1 MSRRSLGLQRIVALL
16 LGPALVAPATSA
28 IAGRELGDPTRPS
41 DVSYNEEHDDKRG
54 SSLPYVLSAI
64 LVAKGRRIAV
74 INGQPLQ
81 TGDRV
86 AGATVKS
93 ILRDKVVL
101 RTKDQDVTLRLVT
114 ANIKHHKES
123 QP

>member
-16 LGPALVAPATSA
+16 PGLALVAASTSA
-28 IAGRELGDPTRPS
+28 IAGGELSDPTRPS
-41 DVSYNEEHDDKRG
+41 DVSYNEEHDSKPG
-54 SSLPYVLSAI
+54 STSPYVLSAI
-64 LVAKGRRIAV
+64 LVASGRRIAV
-74 INGQPLQ
+74 VNGEPLQ

-86 AGATVKS
+86 AGATLKS

-101 RTKDQDVTLRLVT
+101 RTKDRDVTLRLVT
-114 ANIKHHKES
+114 ADIKHHKES